1 MFSLKSSHEIR
12 AINLK
17 PVLDVCSLQMVANY
31 DKVMKLALE
40 RGFYFPSCEIYSD
53 APAGF
58 WEYGPTGVNMKNK
71 FVELW
76 RRELVRRD
84 SMMEIDGCQIMSKS
98 VFVASG
104 HIGNFTDPIVKC
116 TKCNSTFRADRY
128 ITEKTGE
135 NVSERMADEDI
146 NNLVKKHNL
155 RCPNCKSEFGE
166 VSRFNMMF
174 RLGIG
179 PAAEEAYLR
188 PETCQ
193 TIFVDFA
200 RVFKTM
206 RGRLPLGIAQVGKS
220 FRNEIAPRQSL
231 LRLREFYQAEIE
243 IFCNPKMLDE
253 VPKFEE
259 VKNTVLRI
267 SPHDGSSISETTADD
282 AIKKNLIPN
291 KLVAYYLALL
301 IDFYDKTGVD
311 VKRSRF
317 RRLSDEEKAFY
328 ASVAFDFE
336 VETSIGWLELVA
348 CNYRSD
354 YDLKGHGTIS
364 KQNLEVVDPKDQS
377 KVLPHVFELS
387 MGIDR
392 SIYAILEH
400 CYHEDEQHDDR
411 MVLRLKPYLAPI
423 LVGILPLMTKDGLD
437 QKARKIHSDLKF
449 DFDTFYDESGS
460 IGRRYRRLEE
470 IGAPF
475 AVTID
480 QTTMQDDT
488 VTVRH
493 RDSMN
498 QERVNASQLRQYML
512 NALAAA
518 RN

>member
-1 MFSLKSSHEIR
+1 MS
-12 AINLK
+12 
-17 PVLDVCSLQMVANY
+17 NY

-58 WEYGPTGVNMKNK
+58 WEYGPTGVAIKNK
-71 FVELW
+71 FIDLW
-76 RRELVRRD
+76 RREILRRD
-84 SMMEIDGCQIMSKS
+84 GMMEIDGCQIMSKS

-104 HIGNFTDPIVKC
+104 HIGNFTDPITKC
-116 TKCNSTFRADRY
+116 TKCGSIFRADRF
-128 ITEKTGE
+128 IEEKTGE
-135 NVSERMADEDI
+135 RVPERLSNEEIDALI
-146 NNLVKKHNL
+146 KKHGL
-155 RCPNCKSEFGE
+155 KCQNCKGE
-166 VSRFNMMF
+166 LGGVSRFNMMF
-174 RLGIG
+174 RVGIG

-193 TIFVDFA
+193 SIFVDFS
-200 RVFKTM
+200 RIFKTM

-243 IFCNPKMLDE
+243 IFCNPAKLDDM
-253 VPKFEE
+253 PRFDE
-259 VKNTVLRI
+259 VKNTTLRMFK
-267 SPHDGSSISETTADD
+267 DGDESVTAVT
-282 AIKKNLIPN
+282 AEGTIAKGLVPN

-301 IDFYDKTGVD
+301 TEFYEKTGID
-311 VKRSRF
+311 ITRSRF
-317 RRLSDEEKAFY
+317 RRLSDVEKAFY

-336 VETSIGWLELVA
+336 VQTSTGWLELVA

-354 YDLKGHGTIS
+354 YDLKGHAATS
-364 KQNLEVVDPKDQS
+364 KEKLEVVDPADQQ

-392 SIYAILEH
+392 SLYTILEH
-400 CYHEDEQHDDR
+400 SYYEEQAKDETR
-411 MVLRLKPYLAPI
+411 TVLRLKPYLAPV
-423 LVGILPLMTKDGLD
+423 LVGILPLMTKDGLGD
-437 QKARKIHSDLKF
+437 KARKIHSDLKR

-470 IGAPF
+470 AGAPF
-475 AVTID
+475 AITID

-493 RDSMN
+493 RDSMQ
-498 QERVNASQLRQYML
+498 QERVKAPQLRMFLQ
-512 NALAAA
+512 NAL
-518 RN
+518 RI

>member
-1 MFSLKSSHEIR
+1 
-12 AINLK
+12 
-17 PVLDVCSLQMVANY
+17 MVGNY
-31 DKVMKLALE
+31 DEVMKLALE
-40 RGFYFPSCEIYSD
+40 RGFYFPSCEIYAD

-84 SMMEIDGCQIMSKS
+84 GMLEIDGCQIMSKS

-104 HIGNFTDPIVKC
+104 HIGNFADPVVKC
-116 TKCNSTFRADRY
+116 TRCSSTFRADRY
-128 ITEKTGE
+128 ITENTGE
-135 NVSERMADEDI
+135 NVPERMAEEEI
-146 NNLVKKHNL
+146 GMLIKKYNL
-155 RCPNCKSEFGE
+155 RCPNCKGDFGN
-166 VSRFNMMF
+166 VTRFNMMF
-174 RLGIG
+174 RVGIG

-243 IFCNPKMLDE
+243 IFCNPDRLNEM
-253 VPKFEE
+253 PKFEE
-259 VKNTVLRI
+259 VKNTVLRL
-267 SPHDGSSISETTADD
+267 SDGPSIIEVTAEE
-282 AIKKNLIPN
+282 AVRKGLIPN
-291 KLVAYYLALL
+291 KLITYYLALL
-301 IDFYDKTGVD
+301 IEFYDKSGID

-317 RRLSDEEKAFY
+317 RNLSDNEKAFY

-336 VETSIGWLELVA
+336 VETSTGWLELVA

-354 YDLKGHGTIS
+354 YDLKGHMLTS
-364 KQNLEVVDPKDQS
+364 KQNLEVVDPANQS

-400 CYHEDEQHDDR
+400 CYYEDEQHGDR
-411 MVLRLKPYLAPI
+411 VVLRLKPYLAPI
-423 LVGILPLMTKDGLD
+423 LVGVLPLMAKDGLD
-437 QKARKIHSDLKF
+437 KKARQINSELKY

-470 IGAPF
+470 VGTPF
-475 AVTID
+475 AVTVD
-480 QTTMQDDT
+480 QTTMHDDT

-493 RDSMN
+493 RDTMQ
-498 QERVNASQLRQYML
+498 QERIKVSGLRQHL
-512 NALAAA
+512 QNALS
-518 RN
+518 RC

>member
-1 MFSLKSSHEIR
+1 MS
-12 AINLK
+12 
-17 PVLDVCSLQMVANY
+17 NY

-58 WEYGPTGVNMKNK
+58 WEYGPTGTNMKNK
-71 FVELW
+71 FIELW

-84 SMMEIDGCQIMSKS
+84 GMMEIDGCQIMSKS

-104 HIGNFTDPIVKC
+104 HISNFTDPVVKC
-116 TKCNSTFRADRY
+116 TKCGSTFRIDRY
-128 ITEKTGE
+128 IEEKTGQR
-135 NVSERMADEDI
+135 VPERMADSDI
-146 NNLVKKHNL
+146 DGLIQKHNL
-155 RCPNCKSEFGE
+155 KCQNCKGDFGK
-166 VSRFNMMF
+166 VGRFNMMF
-174 RLGIG
+174 GVGIG

-193 TIFVDFA
+193 TIFVDFS

-243 IFCNPKMLDE
+243 VFCNPNRLDDMPKFDE
-253 VPKFEE
+253 VKS
-259 VKNTVLRI
+259 TVLRLYR
-267 SPHDGSSISETTADD
+267 DGDSGITEVTAQD
-282 AIKKNLIPN
+282 AISKGLLPN

-301 IDFYDKTGVD
+301 TEFYEKTGID
-311 VKRSRF
+311 IRRSRF
-317 RRLSDEEKAFY
+317 RKLSDEEKAFY

-354 YDLKGHGTIS
+354 YDLKGHATTS
-364 KQNLEVVDPKDQS
+364 KQNLEVVDPADQS
-377 KVLPHVFELS
+377 KVLPHIFELS

-392 SIYAILEH
+392 SIYTILEH
-400 CYHEDEQHDDR
+400 SYYEEKVKDDTR
-411 MVLRLKPYLAPI
+411 AVLRLKPYLAPV
-423 LVGILPLMTKDGLD
+423 LVGILPLMTKDGLGE
-437 QKARKIHSDLKF
+437 KARKIHSELKL

-470 IGAPF
+470 VGVPF

-488 VTVRH
+488 VTVRY
-493 RDSMN
+493 RDTM
-498 QERVNASQLRQYML
+498 QQDRVKVADLRQFL
-512 NALAAA
+512 NNALSI
-518 RN
+518 